1 MRLAE
6 SFCNIIRHNK
16 AGINREIEEKQK
28 MYDASQEKV
37 YEHDR
42 YSVIKRVT
50 ACGTMYS
57 LVRAGSPFF
66 IGTFVS
72 LTSAIESAD
81 EAAVRE
87 RKGEH
92 PYAKE

>member
-1 MRLAE
+1 
-6 SFCNIIRHNK
+6 
-16 AGINREIEEKQK
+16 

-50 ACGTMYS
+50 AYGTMYS

-92 PYAKE
+92 SYAKE